1 MYEKEMSIEHMDV
14 LNIIKNLPK
23 DDAITR
29 KMLVA
34 RLGTDE
40 TYYRRLNSI
49 INDLVTV
56 FNEPIGSSSTLYK
69 NGYFYCR
76 TKEDF
81 ILAKKSLLSRID
93 SVGERVKA
101 LNEIEKGDKS

>member
-1 MYEKEMSIEHMDV
+1 M
-14 LNIIKNLPK
+14 NIIKSLPR
-23 DDAITR
+23 DEAITR
-29 KMLVA
+29 KLLVA
-34 RLGTDE
+34 KLGTDE

-49 INDLVTV
+49 INDLIVI
-56 FNEPIGSSSTLYK
+56 FNEPIGSASNLYK

-101 LNEIEKGDKS
+101 LNEIEKGDKP